1 MINEKDTDGQLP
13 VSDANE
19 TEHSGSEAGVV
30 PESEKK
36 GCSPW
41 LKLGCFVMFLVAIY
55 ALIFFSTAFV
65 KITGIG
71 QSHPMGDDWQEEVL
85 LSDGTVIVIRRT
97 IAGKPNIMAGY
108 ADFKAKSN
116 SVEIVDGKGLEIP
129 PRWEDKWKPL
139 MLDRNTAG
147 NWYLVVAPTYCYDWD
162 SGFPYRQY
170 EAIDGQWQRVEF
182 DMSLEGRGSNLE
194 WGLNIGSMPKL
205 LKLENKP
212 LQGNDAYRAGT
223 KYIHITTNVTSD
235 C

>member
-19 TEHSGSEAGVV
+19 TEHSGSEAVV
-30 PESEKK
+30 APEIGKK

-41 LKLGCFVMFLVAIY
+41 LKLGCFIISLPVAYYLFIIMSLLVQCSD
-55 ALIFFSTAFV
+55 LW
-65 KITGIG
+65 K
-71 QSHPMGDDWQEEVL
+71 SHPTGDDWQEEVL

-129 PRWEDKWKPL
+129 PRWEDKWAPL

-147 NWYLVVAPTYCYDWD
+147 NWYLVVAPVYCYDWG
-162 SGFPYRQY
+162 SEFPYRQY

-182 DMSLEGRGSNLE
+182 DMRLEGRGSNLE

-223 KYIHITTNVTSD
+223 KYIRITTSVTSS